1 MGSVPK
7 GAVPKAPSKEREMTD
22 TDRTRSGPPREYA
35 SWPDAQERSGDWRGW
50 ITFAGVMMIMLGTF
64 QGIEGLVA
72 LLNRGFYAVGPEGL
86 VVSVDYN
93 AWGWLHL
100 VIGLVLV
107 ATGLGVM
114 TGQTWAR
121 VVGIVLAALSA
132 LVNLAFMAAYPFW
145 SIIVIFVDI
154 VVIYALAV
162 HGRQMRTP

>member
-1 MGSVPK
+1 MSSTTTGV
-7 GAVPKAPSKEREMTD
+7 GLEG
-22 TDRTRSGPPREYA
+22 DRYHEEATG
-35 SWPDAQERSGDWRGW
+35 WVGW
-50 ITFAGVMMIMLGTF
+50 IWFAGVMMILLGTF

-86 VVSVDYN
+86 VVNVDYN

-107 ATGLGVM
+107 ATGLGIM

-121 VVGIVLAALSA
+121 VVGIFLAALSA
-132 LVNLAFMAAYPFW
+132 VVNLAFMAAYPFW

>member
-1 MGSVPK
+1 
-7 GAVPKAPSKEREMTD
+7 
-22 TDRTRSGPPREYA
+22 
-35 SWPDAQERSGDWRGW
+35 
-50 ITFAGVMMIMLGTF
+50 MMIMLGTF

-100 VIGLVLV
+100 VIGLVLL

-132 LVNLAFMAAYPFW
+132 VVNLAFMAAYPFW

>member
-1 MGSVPK
+1 
-7 GAVPKAPSKEREMTD
+7 MTD
-22 TDRTRSGPPREYA
+22 TDRTRSGPPQNDA
-35 SWPDAQERSGDWRGW
+35 SWSDARERSGDWRGW
-50 ITFAGVMMIMLGTF
+50 ITFAGVMMILLGTF

-72 LLNRGFYAVGPEGL
+72 LLHRGFYAVGPEGL
-86 VVSVDYN
+86 VVNVDYN

-121 VVGIVLAALSA
+121 VVGIGLAALSA
-132 LVNLAFMAAYPFW
+132 VVNLAFMAAYPFW
-145 SIIVIFVDI
+145 SVIVIFVDI

>member
-1 MGSVPK
+1 
-7 GAVPKAPSKEREMTD
+7 MTD
-22 TDRTRSGPPREYA
+22 TERTRSRSDREYA
-35 SWPDAQERSGDWRGW
+35 SGPGAQEQPGDWRGW
-50 ITFAGVMMIMLGTF
+50 ITFAGVMMILLGAF
-64 QGIEGLVA
+64 QVIEGLVA
-72 LLNRGFYAVGPEGL
+72 LLARGFYAVGPEGL

-100 VIGLVLV
+100 VIGLVLI

-121 VVGIVLAALSA
+121 VVGIVFAGLSA

-145 SIIVIFVDI
+145 SVIVIFVDI

-162 HGRQMRTP
+162 HGRQMRT